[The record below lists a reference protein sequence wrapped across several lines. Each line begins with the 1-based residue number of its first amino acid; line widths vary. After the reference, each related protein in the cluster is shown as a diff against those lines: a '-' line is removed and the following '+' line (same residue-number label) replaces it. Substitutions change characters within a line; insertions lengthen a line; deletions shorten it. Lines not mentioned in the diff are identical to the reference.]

1 MALPMKEECAWSR
14 LEDLSSPWLCIF
26 VSALGMIYEQ
36 ARAHDFLSLLCTGI
50 QLPVAVCPSALAPP
64 PSYIVNAPRPTS
76 PLHPRLQTDK
86 STPTTSLPIDNS
98 IFMSSVLLPTG
109 LSSSRPPF
117 PQVGGTTASAPR
129 HKPQG
134 LPIARHDSH
143 PPNGMIYALHMRIQ
157 D

>member
-76 PLHPRLQTDK
+76 PLHPHLQTATQLPQPAFSLTTK
-86 STPTTSLPIDNS
+86 SLYHPFFCLRGLAAAALPFHKLVAPLRPRPGTNHRACLLLATIPTRRT
-98 IFMSSVLLPTG
+98 V
-109 LSSSRPPF
+109 
-117 PQVGGTTASAPR
+117 
-129 HKPQG
+129 
-134 LPIARHDSH
+134 
-143 PPNGMIYALHMRIQ
+143 
-157 D
+157 